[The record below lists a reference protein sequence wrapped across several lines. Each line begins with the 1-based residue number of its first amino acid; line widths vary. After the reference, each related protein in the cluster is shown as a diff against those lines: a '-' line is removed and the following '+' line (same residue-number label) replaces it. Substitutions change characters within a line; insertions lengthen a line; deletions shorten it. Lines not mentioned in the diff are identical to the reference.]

1 MVPFLTEW
9 LINYG
14 TDPSNLNNLFLL
26 SNGQYLALIV
36 KAERLGYLSIDP
48 PDNTSYYITKAGL
61 KYLQEQQI

>member
-9 LINYG
+9 LVTHG
-14 TDPSNLNNLFLL
+14 TNPTNLNNLFLL

-36 KAERLGYLSIDP
+36 KAERLGYLSIDT

-61 KYLQEQQI
+61 NYIQEN